1 MCVRGVCVCVAYV
14 CVCVCVMKTKNKQS
28 AHAVFDQIS
37 RNKHDI
43 IILSDMNVAKHN
55 TCIVLNV
62 WLVCVCVC
70 VCLYECVCVCGV
82 CLSICL

>member
-1 MCVRGVCVCVAYV
+1 MCVCAWRVCVCSVCV

-43 IILSDMNVAKHN
+43 IILSGMNVAKHN

-62 WLVCVCVC
+62 WLVSVCVS
-70 VCLYECVCVCGV
+70 V
-82 CLSICL
+82 